1 MAISFIGEN
10 KWVTVRDMDMNVR
23 LMTNVQTLR
32 TQPVKNTEMRWTTE
46 ATKSE
51 KTRKQ
56 RRKKRKR
63 TKSKDI
69 KSLD

>member
-1 MAISFIGEN
+1 
-10 KWVTVRDMDMNVR
+10 MDMNVR